1 MTHAQWV
8 YRNATAHLEVK
19 EGRTAAA
26 HETILLATMEG
37 FLHSNPEQLLE
48 EHHNLLFSDFNALT
62 AHSWSH

>member
-1 MTHAQWV
+1 MRRLLQMTHAQWV

-37 FLHSNPEQLLE
+37 FLHSPFRSRATTGRASQPA
-48 EHHNLLFSDFNALT
+48 LFRL
-62 AHSWSH
+62 